1 MSKSKSATIVDKPA
15 TPTPR
20 PRRKAR
26 LEVPTTK
33 ERQARRTA
41 SGSVSNSAKERKHL
55 ASVRGASEKRVSA
68 LDAASQVLDGL
79 SGKAATEGLSPTDLI
94 EHMASAK
101 LWISPGGKTPAATLS
116 AAMAR
121 EIATKGAASRF
132 RKAGPG
138 RFATNTPSPTRTS
151 KQRDPAKAIT
161 TTTPGGEQ

>member
-1 MSKSKSATIVDKPA
+1 MSKSKSATVVDKPA
-15 TPTPR
+15 TATPR

-26 LEVPTTK
+26 LEMPTTK
-33 ERQARRTA
+33 ERQAKRTT
-41 SGSVSNSAKERKHL
+41 SGSVSNPSSERQPV
-55 ASVRGASEKRVSA
+55 SRVPGASEKRLSA
-68 LDAASQVLDGL
+68 LDAAALVLDGL
-79 SGKAATEGLSPTDLI
+79 SGKAATEGLSPTQLI
-94 EHMASAK
+94 ERMASAK

-121 EIATKGAASRF
+121 EIATKSAASRF

-138 RFATNTPSPTRTS
+138 RFATNLPSPTRTS